1 VPHDHAVWRLLLSAL
16 YFQAIKGISV
26 VLSGVYLLPTIIS
39 QLVTTLASGV
49 LVIVAALD
57 SNAKY
62 YTALNTTQEFT
73 YLGRE
78 DS

>member
-1 VPHDHAVWRLLLSAL
+1 MTTLFGAS
-16 YFQAIKGISV
+16 YFPPIYFRAIKGISV
-26 VLSGVYLLPTIIS
+26 VLSGVYLLPTIVS

-73 YLGRE
+73 HLGRE
-78 DS
+78 DC